1 MQRRVVIAAAVRL
14 PFARAHT
21 AYAALDNHKMLTAVL
36 RALVERNGLEGKIL
50 GDVVAGA
57 TIKHARDWNLARDTT
72 LESGLDPH
80 TPGHDVQ
87 RACGTSLTAV
97 AELAYRI
104 AGGEIE
110 SGIAAGVD
118 SMSDVPLEIGP
129 ELQRALIAAQR
140 AKTLGA
146 RLAALATL
154 RPKHFKPAAP
164 RVVEPLT
171 GLSMGEHCE
180 LMAKEWSIAR
190 EDQDALAYEG
200 HMAAAKA
207 WSDGFFNDLVVT
219 PFGLDRDNNVRP
231 DTSLEKLAKLPTV
244 YDRSPAGTLTAGNST
259 PLSDGAAGVL
269 LCSEAFAEANKL
281 PVLAYL
287 AHARVAAVDHAGL
300 KGPAEGLL
308 MAHTYA
314 VARLLEHTGLALQDF
329 DFYEIHEAFAAQV
342 LCTLKAWE
350 SPEYCREKLGQPDAL
365 GSIDRARLNVRGG
378 SVAIGHPFAA
388 TGARLVGT
396 LAKLLADK
404 GSGRGLVTA
413 CTAGGMGVAAI
424 LER

>member
-154 RPKHFKPAAP
+154 RPKHFKPAPP

-329 DFYEIHEAFAAQV
+329 DFYEIHEAFSAEV